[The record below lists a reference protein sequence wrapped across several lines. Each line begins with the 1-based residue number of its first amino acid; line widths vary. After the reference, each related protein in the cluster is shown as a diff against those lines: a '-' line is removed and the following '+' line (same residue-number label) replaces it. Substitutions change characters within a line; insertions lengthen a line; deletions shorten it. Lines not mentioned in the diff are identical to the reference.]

1 MTKFQ
6 PTRGYAKFKGEITRL
21 KEESIKDDY
30 ANDRCKKISFSVK
43 TSETNEIPVTLF
55 GYKGDNVLFSPKT
68 KKGEKRDLIEVPWE
82 DRNTPPEDGAR
93 LFMGVQLKGEGDK
106 EVQTFTTYDAI
117 DKIAAKFKN
126 GDKVFIQAQT
136 NPQQY
141 DGQDG
146 SKITRMDY
154 EIQKIFVAK
163 EEIDFEAEGFEEMSN
178 FQQKGV
184 YLGSEV
190 VKDEETGEQALNI
203 DLRIITNKD
212 GTYIDFVYPLPLRTD
227 GLKKLAKNI
236 KKRVKPFHLIE
247 LTGNVRNEAVV
258 EEVEAEEED
267 DWGGEEV
274 AGFGGAITR
283 YNRVNEV
290 LKFGTEFWKDEENQ
304 KKYKE
309 ADFQLDEFNDED
321 DDFGGDGD
329 GIDFGDDDD
338 DF

>member
-21 KEESIKDDY
+21 KDESIKDDY

-43 TSETNEIPVTLF
+43 TSENNEIPVTLF
-55 GYKGDNVLFSPKT
+55 GYKGNNVLFSPQT
-68 KKGEKRDLIEVPWE
+68 KKGEKRDLIEVSWE
-82 DRNTPPEDGAR
+82 NRNTPPEEGAR

-141 DGQDG
+141 EGQDG
-146 SKITRMDY
+146 KKVTRMDY

-163 EEIDFEAEGFEEMSN
+163 EEIDFEAEDFVEMSN
-178 FQQKGV
+178 FQQRGI
-184 YLGSEV
+184 YLGSEE
-190 VKDEETGEQALNI
+190 VKDEETGEKSLAI
-203 DLRIITNKD
+203 DLRVITNKD
-212 GTYIDFVYPLPLRTD
+212 GSYIDFTYPLPLRSE

-236 KKRVKPFHLIE
+236 KKKVKPYHLVE

-258 EEVEAEEED
+258 EAAEADEED

-274 AGFGGAITR
+274 AGFGGVITS

-309 ADFQLDEFNDED
+309 SDFQLDEFNDED